1 MELLANVRRLTGI
14 VLDRLEQGSR
24 EGTLDQG
31 QVRMLGS
38 IALRSLRLWQEAL
51 RKNGPGE
58 HGQRELLEAQTPLTQ
73 KPTASERKDST
84 EKGEQN

>member
-14 VLDRLEQGSR
+14 MLDRLEQGSR

-38 IALRSLRLWQEAL
+38 IALRSLRLWHLAL
-51 RKNGPGE
+51 KGNGQPG
-58 HGQRELLEAQTPLTQ
+58 HGESLLEAQAQLLQ
-73 KPTASERKDST
+73 RLKVLEGKVGNLNGD
-84 EKGEQN
+84 

>member
-14 VLDRLEQGSR
+14 LLDRLEQGSR

-51 RKNGPGE
+51 RRNDRGKPA
-58 HGQRELLEAQTPLTQ
+58 HHELLKAQAELAGKLTD
-73 KPTASERKDST
+73 SERRG
-84 EKGEQN
+84 GEP

>member
-14 VLDRLEQGSR
+14 LLDRLEQGSR

-51 RKNGPGE
+51 RRNDPGRQA
-58 HGQRELLEAQTPLTQ
+58 HQQLPEAQAELAQKLT
-73 KPTASERKDST
+73 DSG
-84 EKGEQN
+84 KRGGEP